1 MHMIRL
7 CLAAL
12 FCACVGVA
20 GAQEAPAAPGTS
32 HIVLQLTDLEFDAY
46 SLDPLGGTAAAGLLG
61 HEYRVAAT
69 VIGTREQFSREHV
82 ATGPVGAHAIGDSTR
97 MNFAS
102 SIFIDW
108 DSNANGTD
116 YAFDAHAELRDPL
129 SQWYLAQGTASWN
142 ATVHLTPNS
151 ALVVSGHL
159 FGMQEVGAGSPFDA
173 AAGGFF
179 DIGLAGADAATAY
192 TKSFGSDG
200 AQAGIDEFFS
210 LSIFNRSDT
219 AQDFTWSVAAGMSAA
234 KAIPPVPE
242 PSILAMILCGL
253 LLLAMRHAACA
264 QRR

>member
-7 CLAAL
+7 SLAAL
-12 FCACVGVA
+12 FFVCVGAA
-20 GAQEAPAAPGTS
+20 GAQESPAAPGTS
-32 HIVLQLTDLEFDAY
+32 HIVLQLSDLEFDAY

-61 HEYRVAAT
+61 QQYRAAAKVT
-69 VIGTREQFSREHV
+69 GTREEFSREYV
-82 ATGPVGAHAIGDSTR
+82 GTRPVGAHAIGDSSR
-97 MNFAS
+97 MDNAS

-108 DSNANGTD
+108 DSFSGGTD
-116 YAFDAHAELRDPL
+116 YAFNAHAELRDPL
-129 SQWYLAQGTASWN
+129 SQWYLAEGTASWD
-142 ATVHLTPNS
+142 ATIHLTPNS

-192 TKSFGSDG
+192 TRSFGSDG
-200 AQAGIDEFFS
+200 AQPGMDEYFS

-219 AQDFTWSVAAGMSAA
+219 DKDFSWSVTAGVSAA

-242 PSILAMILCGL
+242 PSVLAMTLCGL